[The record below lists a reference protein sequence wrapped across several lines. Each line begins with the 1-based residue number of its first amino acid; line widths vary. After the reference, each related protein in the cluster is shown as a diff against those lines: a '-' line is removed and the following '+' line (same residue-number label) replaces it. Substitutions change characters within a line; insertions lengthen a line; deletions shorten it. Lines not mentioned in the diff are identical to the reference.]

1 MSEKYNTYKEELHQV
16 LENSLYTEIKRFS
29 SERTAYISSL
39 IKIFDQWKIS
49 LDTINEKDQWWKTTT
64 KLYDSVE
71 NLLQKDKYKL
81 SKFTLLDG
89 VKKFRSESKLL
100 FKIEKN
106 EEELKEIFELNSDET
121 KKIESELLI
130 GYLNNQFF
138 SLLLKEFEA
147 EFKKVGQNYLS
158 VYDLLIE
165 FNNTTCSKDLTPEIK
180 TINAHKI
187 IQAKLPPIEQSLKLL
202 PENFKAAADRVFKN
216 LDAKFDKPEEGKSE
230 VENLLAKISLKELKK
245 KDESAAK
252 DWEKFKDNFKNYFLT
267 IFDYKEFLEDILWF
281 NAGLRSEYF
290 LVLKNFF
297 DTEKYLE
304 QNVFNK
310 LDKLIDESRIKI
322 EEVKK
327 ENLLLSIGDNKSLL
341 LEKINREII
350 VEFIDYFS
358 IDDFT
363 AKLNDFFEMVEK
375 NLAEFSKEYSFIKE
389 DDLVFHL
396 NKNDVT
402 EFSPKDLITPIVIN
416 KLEHE
421 LESISEDIKN
431 DLIQLNTDI
440 IAYSDMIEFNL
451 ESAQSLYNENA
462 SLADEARILAL
473 EGLERAKN
481 RNAEFVQRF
490 RDVGDQFEALF
501 VDACESALENL
512 TDFIDIDKLLS
523 IKLQASKEKA
533 VQNVKDKFASTFE
546 TVKTFVNKDLKKNI
560 QRFGSFK
567 KKLVEISSKVGLT
580 SEGLELSEE
589 LSKYLLKVSSTLNNL
604 PYIYKKIF
612 ENEPVAK
619 EDLFIG
625 RRDEIAKFTWAYRR
639 WTNDIPTSMLLVG
652 EKGSGTSS
660 TINIAIKKIA
670 PEMEV
675 LNKEVDSTIY
685 KNNEVLDEL
694 KSLFNIKIAAD
705 FDELIA
711 EINSS
716 ESKRIV
722 VLENIED
729 FFLKIVNGFDGIK
742 SLLRVISET
751 NEKVFWIVTCNIYT
765 WRYLNHTI
773 NINDSFTTVIEF
785 SELSKDEIQD
795 IILKRHNIS
804 GYKLKFLPSEDL
816 NNNSSFNKKTDE
828 EKQKFLADEYFS
840 RIKDLSPN
848 NIAISLF
855 LWLRSISDF
864 QQNEIQIATNLH
876 KDFSF
881 LQLLTNNK
889 LHTLATMILHDG
901 LSVSEHAHIFNMNE
915 SSSKSLLMALEDS
928 GIIFKGKTKYK
939 INFQLYRPIINIL
952 KNKNILH

>member
-1 MSEKYNTYKEELHQV
+1 MSEKYNNYKNDLHKL
-16 LENSLYTEIKRFS
+16 LENFVYPEIKRFS
-29 SERTAYISSL
+29 EERSSYIRSL

-49 LDTINEKDQWWKTTT
+49 LEAINEKDHWWKNTT
-64 KLYDSVE
+64 KLYDSIE

-81 SKFTLLDG
+81 SKFTLLEG
-89 VKKFRSESKLL
+89 IKKFRTESKLL
-100 FKIEKN
+100 FKIEKS
-106 EEELKEIFELNSDET
+106 EEELKKLFELNSVEVQAI
-121 KKIESELLI
+121 KEELLI

-138 SLLLKEFEA
+138 NLLLKEFEA

-165 FNNTTCSKDLTPEIK
+165 FNNTTCNKDLTPEIK
-180 TINAHKI
+180 TKNAHKI
-187 IQAKLPPIEQSLKLL
+187 IELKLPPIEQSLKLL
-202 PENFKAAADRVFKN
+202 TENFKAAANGVFQK

-230 VENLLAKISLKELKK
+230 IETLLAKISLKDLKK
-245 KDESAAK
+245 KNESAAK
-252 DWEKFKDNFKNYFLT
+252 DWEKFKENYENYFLT
-267 IFDYKEFLEDILWF
+267 VFDYKEFLEDILWF

-310 LDKLIDESRIKI
+310 LDKLIDESKVKI
-322 EEVKK
+322 EQVKK
-327 ENLLLSIGDNKSLL
+327 DKLLLSIGDNKTFLL
-341 LEKINREII
+341 DKINREII

-451 ESAQSLYNENA
+451 DSAQSLYNENT

-473 EGLERAKN
+473 EGLDRAKN
-481 RNAEFVQRF
+481 RNAEFVKRF
-490 RDVGDQFEALF
+490 RDVGDQFENLF
-501 VDACESALENL
+501 VEACETALDNL

-523 IKLQASKEKA
+523 IKIQASKEKA
-533 VQNVKDKFASTFE
+533 VQNVKDKFSSTFE
-546 TVKTFVNKDLKKNI
+546 NVKTFINTDLKKSI

-612 ENEPVAK
+612 ENEPVVK

-625 RRDEIAKFTWAYRR
+625 RRNEIAKFTWAYRR

-670 PEMEV
+670 PDMEV
-675 LNKEVDSTIY
+675 LNKEVETTIY
-685 KNNEVLDEL
+685 KTEEVLLEL
-694 KSLFNIKIAAD
+694 RSLFNIDNAAD
-705 FDELIA
+705 FDELISK
-711 EINSS
+711 INSS
-716 ESKRIV
+716 ETKRMV

-729 FFLKIVNGFDGIK
+729 FFLKIVNGFEGIK

-751 NEKVFWIVTCNIYT
+751 NEKIFWIVTCNIYT

-773 NINDSFTTVIEF
+773 NINDSFTTVLEF
-785 SELSKDEIQD
+785 SELSKEEIQE

-804 GYKLKFLPSEDL
+804 GYRLKFLPSEDVS
-816 NNNSSFNKKTDE
+816 NNSSFNKKTDD
-828 EKQKFLADEYFS
+828 EKQKFLADEYFD

-855 LWLRSISDF
+855 LWLRSINDF
-864 QQNEIQIATNLH
+864 QQNEIQISTNLY

-881 LQLLTNNK
+881 LQLLPNNK
-889 LHTLATMILHDG
+889 LHTLSAMILHDG
-901 LSVSEHAHIFNMNE
+901 LSVSEHALIFNLKE
-915 SSSKSLLMALEDS
+915 HASKSLLMALEDS
-928 GIIFKGKTKYK
+928 GIIFKGKSKYK
-939 INFQLYRPIINIL
+939 INFQLYRPIINLL